1 MGGQDLILTDP
12 SFSLQ
17 FSNCTE
23 LSEDGT
29 KYVNRRIVASSI
41 GAKAKWFMDA
51 GGDVATLNFHSSL
64 GDSRQDSSS
73 ALFHADAE
81 ELKLPFGDIFFKDF
95 SINVKSFSPL
105 TMEVS
110 TSLRFGE
117 SDSNEIRLHGTWSK
131 RNGFDLSSNPSED
144 EIYDFTRADL
154 IGFYSKVTH
163 SSESLSKL
171 PDSMLQ
177 NEGTLLKKAIF
188 RYNTTPHLLEVSN
201 EEPRAKGGDAG
212 LIMEADLVRS
222 ETDTS
227 SRVLLSISKK
237 GGIAIIGT
245 RLS

>member
-1 MGGQDLILTDP
+1 MAL
-12 SFSLQ
+12 
-17 FSNCTE
+17 
-23 LSEDGT
+23 
-29 KYVNRRIVASSI
+29 SI

-95 SINVKSFSPL
+95 SISVKSFSPL

-154 IGFYSKVTH
+154 IGFHSKVTH

-177 NEGTLLKKAIF
+177 NEGTLFKKAIF
-188 RYNTTPHLLEVSN
+188 RYNATPHLLEVSN
-201 EEPRAKGGDAG
+201 EEPRTKGGDAG
-212 LIMEADLVRS
+212 LTMEADLVHS

-227 SRVLLSISKK
+227 SRVLLSISKE
-237 GGIAIIGT
+237 GGIAIIDT